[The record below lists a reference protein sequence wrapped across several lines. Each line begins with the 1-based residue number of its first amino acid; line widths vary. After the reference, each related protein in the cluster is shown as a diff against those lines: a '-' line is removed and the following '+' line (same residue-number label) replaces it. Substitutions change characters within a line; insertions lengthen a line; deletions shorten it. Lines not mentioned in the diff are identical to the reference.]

1 MSAEYSGRTNSRP
14 QVLLLLPFL
23 GLAGCS
29 NAIVDAASAGG
40 LSFVQNSVMTLLSQ
54 VVFPESSASVGD
66 MDMTGMASMADGG
79 GEHDEHGG

>member
-1 MSAEYSGRTNSRP
+1 MSEESTRRTNSRRR
-14 QVLLLLPFL
+14 VMLLLPFL

-54 VVFPESSASVGD
+54 VVFPESSASVGEI
-66 MDMTGMASMADGG
+66 DMTGMASMADGG
-79 GEHDEHGG
+79 DEHQDHGG

>member
-1 MSAEYSGRTNSRP
+1 MSTESSGRTHSWRHAM
-14 QVLLLLPFL
+14 LLLPFL

-54 VVFPESSASVGD
+54 VVFPESTASAGD
-66 MDMTGMASMADGG
+66 TDMTGMASMAAGG